1 MSAAKTTKILKDY
14 EVILKGD
21 YTYYVFYGGRGAG
34 KSDNIGL
41 VITLKVALEKDL
53 RVLCVRELENTVQAS
68 VWRSI
73 VDSIY
78 LLGLQDAFRIR
89 RKEIVCLATGS
100 MIIFSGLNK
109 NNARKIKSIKNIS
122 LTWIEEATDL
132 EEYTWLTIM
141 PTVMRMQNSQM
152 IVSFNP
158 AKETDYVYKNFILNT
173 PPDNTYIKKVGYRDN
188 PFFASTPL
196 EKLRLSQ
203 MKTMPIEIYRHI
215 WEGEIQKIIKNAI
228 WNDLQIHNMS
238 GHLSNYDNFVSVAI
252 ACDPATSS
260 KDYSNEFG
268 IIVLGKVSSGHI
280 YILKDASSKYT
291 PIDFANKVNEL
302 YLEWS
307 NRCENVR
314 VVVEVNQGG
323 DFIKHSLISVNPLME
338 VVEVRAGIDKIQ
350 RVLPIA
356 TLCQNGQVFFDEA
369 SDSFL
374 ELKNQM
380 RLMTYSGFQGAK
392 GQSPDRVDALVW
404 GVFYLGGMKDF
415 DVKESYYSSH
425 LFIFNKDFNFL
436 ESKDNAIVWLMP
448 QGECAILIYDFVS
461 NSETEKRILITD
473 SIICGNAEID
483 SVLQDYKIGH
493 FFIPNN
499 ELASNIV
506 WDFPNVQIYESTK
519 SSLND
524 LCELTYSFVEKG
536 KVMLKDKMP
545 IRKYDLDKGEL
556 IKLSLFEYN
565 RRESKKDFPLLM
577 ALNYLIKELFM

>member
-1 MSAAKTTKILKDY
+1 MSAVKTTKILKDY

-41 VITLKVALEKDL
+41 VITLRVALEKDL
-53 RVLCVRELENTVQAS
+53 RVLCVRELENTIQS
-68 VWRSI
+68 SIWQSI

-78 LLGLQDAFRIR
+78 LLGLQDAFRIM

-100 MIIFSGLNK
+100 IIIFSGLNK
-109 NNARKIKSIKNIS
+109 INARKIKSIKKIT

-132 EEYTWLTIM
+132 DEYTWLTIM
-141 PTVMRMQNSQM
+141 PSVMREPNSQM

-158 AKETDYVYKNFILNT
+158 VKETDYVYKNFILNT
-173 PPDNTYIKKVGYRDN
+173 PPENSYIKKVGYRDN
-188 PFFASTPL
+188 PFFANTPL

-203 MKTMPIEIYRHI
+203 MQSMPIEIYRHI

-228 WNDLQIHNMS
+228 WSDTQINNMM
-238 GHLSNYDNFVSVAI
+238 GYLSNYDDFVSVAI

-268 IIVLGKVSSGHI
+268 VIVLGKVSSGHI
-280 YILKDASSKYT
+280 YILQDFSSNYT
-291 PIDFANKVNEL
+291 PIDFSNKVNEL

-323 DFIKHSLISVNPLME
+323 DFIKHSLVSINPLME
-338 VVEVRAGIDKIQ
+338 VVEVRAGIDKVQ

-369 SDSFL
+369 SNSFL

-404 GVFYLGGMKDF
+404 GVFYLSGMKDF
-415 DVKESYYSSH
+415 DMRESYYASH
-425 LFIFNKDFNFL
+425 FFVFNKDFSFL
-436 ESKDNAIVWLMP
+436 ETKDNAIVWLMS
-448 QGECAILIYDFVS
+448 QGECAILIYDIVS
-461 NSETEKRILITD
+461 NNETEKRILITD
-473 SIICGNAEID
+473 SIICKNAEID
-483 SVLQDYKIGH
+483 NALQDYRIGH
-493 FFIPNN
+493 LFVPNN

-506 WDFPNVQIYESTK
+506 WDFPNVQIYEVTK

-524 LCELTYSFVEKG
+524 LCEQTYAFIENG

-556 IKLSLFEYN
+556 IKLSLFEYSK
-565 RRESKKDFPLLM
+565 ESKKDFSLLI
-577 ALNYLIKELFM
+577 ALNYLVKELFM